1 MIINLLKALAIPP
14 PRKSERLLKILKNSL
29 KSDSASGTIN
39 GVV

>member
-1 MIINLLKALAIPP
+1 MIINLLKALAIP